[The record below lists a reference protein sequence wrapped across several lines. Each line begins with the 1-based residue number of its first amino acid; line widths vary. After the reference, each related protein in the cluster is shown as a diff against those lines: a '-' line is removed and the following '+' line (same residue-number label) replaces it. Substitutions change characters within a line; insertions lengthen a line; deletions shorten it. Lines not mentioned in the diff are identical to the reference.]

1 MERSS
6 RAHDRGQAA
15 EIARIET
22 AYKLRDASSSA
33 TYSFANPGYAF
44 YLQALEWS
52 LLETLRRAPVRLAE
66 ARVLDVGCGGGYFLH
81 RLVEYGAA
89 DATGVDLMPDRIELA
104 RRRYPGLR
112 FECANAAELPFAD
125 QSFDL
130 VTQFTCLSSVLD
142 PQLRAVIG

>member
-52 LLETLRRAPVRLAE
+52 LLETLRRAVYPERSDPCPLPRAAFAE
-66 ARVLDVGCGGGYFLH
+66 APV
-81 RLVEYGAA
+81 
-89 DATGVDLMPDRIELA
+89 
-104 RRRYPGLR
+104 
-112 FECANAAELPFAD
+112 PFAGGRGNRENGVGRTPR
-125 QSFDL
+125 SSPPTAR
-130 VTQFTCLSSVLD
+130 VCLSL
-142 PQLRAVIG
+142 P

>member
-52 LLETLRRAPVRLAE
+52 LLETLRRGRTGAPTGPPTVT
-66 ARVLDVGCGGGYFLH
+66 VGIDVGELGRIFPRTQIHYASAALAFGLCGIAGRSYLAA
-81 RLVEYGAA
+81 RLLAA
-89 DATGVDLMPDRIELA
+89 LPPLREHGIAVVVKQPTTGDRW
-104 RRRYPGLR
+104 R
-112 FECANAAELPFAD
+112 
-125 QSFDL
+125 
-130 VTQFTCLSSVLD
+130 
-142 PQLRAVIG
+142 